1 MNNSARIVVGVDGSP
16 SSHEAVRWAA
26 AGAALRHAPLV
37 LVSTYLMPLDIAYA
51 TVPLSYFAEQD
62 GAAKRLLDEAAE
74 MATTA
79 AQGFGTV
86 EISTELL
93 TGRPIPHLLEQS
105 KSAKMMV
112 LGSRGL
118 GEFAGGVRGSVSAAL
133 ASHAHCPVAVIHGLP
148 GPDLPALEGPVVV
161 GMDGTKNSEPAL
173 AAAFEEAD
181 LRAAELVAV
190 HTWTDVNLTS
200 ALKAYV
206 SDMHYDWP
214 SIQTKEEAVLSE
226 SMAGW
231 QERYPGV
238 KVRTV
243 VARDRP
249 VHNLLHQ
256 AENAQL
262 VVVGSHGRGG
272 FTGMLLGSTTRA
284 LLRTIDRPLM
294 IVRAQG

>member
-1 MNNSARIVVGVDGSP
+1 MNNSSRIVVGVDGSA

-26 AGAALRHAPLV
+26 AAAALRRAPLV
-37 LVSTYLMPLDIAYA
+37 LVSAYLMPLDIAYGA
-51 TVPLSYFAEQD
+51 VPSSYFVEQE
-62 GAAKRLLDEAAE
+62 GAAKHLLDEAAE
-74 MATTA
+74 MATGA
-79 AQGFGTV
+79 ARAFGTV

-93 TGRPIPHLLEQS
+93 TGPPIPHLLEQAQ
-105 KSAKMMV
+105 SATMLV

-118 GEFAGGVRGSVSAAL
+118 GEFAGDVRGSVSAAL

-148 GPDLPALEGPVVV
+148 GPDLPALQGPVVV
-161 GMDGTKNSEPAL
+161 GVDGTKNSEPAI

-206 SDMHYDWP
+206 NDMHFDWP
-214 SIQTKEEAVLSE
+214 SIQSGEEAVVSE

-238 KVRTV
+238 VVRTA

-249 VHNLLHQ
+249 VRNLLQQ

-272 FTGMLLGSTTRA
+272 FTGMLLGSTSRA
-284 LLRTIDRPLM
+284 LLHTIDRPLM
-294 IVRAQG
+294 IVRGH